1 MDETIRGET
10 MKMDDI
16 RKSLKRAVKKTKRFF
31 RKVRREIE
39 EPSNPV
45 TEYIVWFFTRYAT
58 QIACIVLTLVL
69 TLTFTNSRHAREIE
83 EVRAEYEARIEAIAQ
98 TQEKEATEGQRIT
111 MQRALTENLA
121 RVLQGVDRYDL
132 TKPQKLAYLQILR
145 NRANPEIQYDVMRG
159 TNDLD
164 SVLQIPKQFET
175 FEYGTGYYSKDNY
188 KIAEEF
194 LASDTDYLNS
204 DRYFWC
210 RIGYGSFV
218 AMDSFDGNGSNQK
231 VG

>member
-10 MKMDDI
+10 MTMDDI

-58 QIACIVLTLVL
+58 QIACIVLTLIL
-69 TLTFTNSRHAREIE
+69 TLAVTNKSHVREIE
-83 EVRAEYEARIEAIAQ
+83 EIRAEYEAKIEAIAQ

-159 TNDLD
+159 TNSLEQ
-164 SVLQIPKQFET
+164 VMQVPKQFEGFT
-175 FEYGTGYYSKDNY
+175 YNEGYYSRENY

-194 LASDTDYLNS
+194 LASETNYLNS
-204 DRYFWC
+204 EKYFWA
-210 RIGYGSFV
+210 RIGTGSFV
-218 AMDSFDGNGSNQK
+218 AMDSFDGSGSTQK
-231 VG
+231 VS